1 MCADEFIQRM
11 NTTWRT
17 ENVRACWRVV
27 CWLLGFGVLGM
38 LVEAVALRL
47 FGEPGEQGKQKK
59 SSPLSSPA
67 YFFLCVCFFLEIVC
81 AT

>member
-17 ENVRACWRVV
+17 ENMRACWRVV

-47 FGEPGEQGKQKK
+47 FGEPGNRGNRG
-59 SSPLSSPA
+59 SHHLSLLLLT
-67 YFFLCVCFFLEIVC
+67 FFCVCVSF
-81 AT
+81 